1 VTRSQRLFQT
11 LVGLLILSIG
21 SVFVANQLITSQRAL
36 PVAIILPTIITGAT
50 LSGRRTT
57 SLGITRTE
65 RQIALSPISHFLFAS
80 SILLPPLALPI
91 VAIVVPTERRSP
103 SSWLIRFQRLL
114 TMNASSLVF
123 WLAIS
128 NQSVYRD
135 VSNQHILAFASAIT
149 TYLLVDSLIVSV
161 VMSLASSKPVL
172 ITAHLNLK
180 SLLRECAEISIGC
193 IGVIFALINPLLLLF
208 VVAPCCLAVNHLRV
222 NQSAQLSKRDT
233 RTGLLNAFGLHE
245 FVDHEF
251 ERAKRHST
259 ELCLVV
265 LDLDFLRDV
274 NNNYGHQV
282 GDLAISEVAG
292 QISALTRA
300 IDGTARIGGE
310 EFVVILPD
318 TNLDDA
324 TKVADRIRLGIE
336 ELQLPTH
343 HGILRVTISAGV
355 ARRDQ
360 DETYSEL
367 FDRAD
372 AALYA
377 SKRLGRNRVSL
388 AEESVKTFQASQ
400 INTN

>member
-1 VTRSQRLFQT
+1 MTRSQRLFQT

>member
-1 VTRSQRLFQT
+1 V
-11 LVGLLILSIG
+11 LVANLLIS
-21 SVFVANQLITSQRAL
+21 SQRAL
-36 PVAIILPTIITGAT
+36 PLAITLPVIIVGAT
-50 LSGRRTT
+50 LSSRRTS
-57 SLGITRTE
+57 SLGITRSE
-65 RQIALSPISHFLFAS
+65 RQIILSPVGHFFFAS
-80 SILLPPLALPI
+80 TILLPPFALPI
-91 VAIVVPTERRSP
+91 VAFFIPTQRTSP

-123 WLAIS
+123 WLVVK
-128 NQSVYRD
+128 NQ
-135 VSNQHILAFASAIT
+135 ILTGDLTNRQVMALVSAIT
-149 TYLLVDSLIVSV
+149 VHLLLDSLIVSV
-161 VMSLASSKPVL
+161 VMNLASQKPILV
-172 ITAHLNLK
+172 TAHWNAK
-180 SLLRECAEISIGC
+180 SLLREFAEISIGC
-193 IGVIFALINPLLLLF
+193 IGAIVALFNPLLLLI
-208 VVAPCCLAVNHLRV
+208 VVAPCCLSVDHLRV

-233 RTGLLNAFGLHE
+233 RTGLLNSSGLQE

-259 ELCLVV
+259 DLCLVV

-282 GDLAISEVAG
+282 GDLAINAVAT
-292 QISALTRA
+292 QISVLTRT

-310 EFVVILPD
+310 EFVVVLPD
-318 TNLDDA
+318 TNLADA
-324 TKVADRIRLGIE
+324 SKVADRIRVGIE

-343 HGILRVTISAGV
+343 RGVLSVTISAGV
-355 ARRDQ
+355 ALRHQ
-360 DETYSEL
+360 NETYSEL

-388 AEESVKTFQASQ
+388 ADESLKTFQANQ

>member
-21 SVFVANQLITSQRAL
+21 SVFIANQLITSQRAL

-161 VMSLASSKPVL
+161 VMSLVSQKPVL
-172 ITAHLNLK
+172 ITAHWNLK

-388 AEESVKTFQASQ
+388 ADESAKTFQANQ

>member
-1 VTRSQRLFQT
+1 MTRSQRLFQT

-57 SLGITRTE
+57 SMGITRTE

-161 VMSLASSKPVL
+161 VMSLVSQKPVL
-172 ITAHLNLK
+172 ITAHWNLK

-388 AEESVKTFQASQ
+388 ADESAKTFQANQ

>member
-1 VTRSQRLFQT
+1 
-11 LVGLLILSIG
+11 
-21 SVFVANQLITSQRAL
+21 
-36 PVAIILPTIITGAT
+36 VAIILPTIITGAT

-123 WLAIS
+123 WLANS
-128 NQSVYRD
+128 NQAVYRD

-161 VMSLASSKPVL
+161 VMSLVSQKPVL
-172 ITAHLNLK
+172 ITAHWNLK

-251 ERAKRHST
+251 ERAKRHSNN
-259 ELCLVV
+259 LCLVV

-274 NNNYGHQV
+274 NNNFGHQV
-282 GDLAISEVAG
+282 GDLAISTVAK
-292 QISALTRA
+292 QISVLTRT

-318 TNLDDA
+318 SDIDGALI
-324 TKVADRIRLGIE
+324 VADRIRVGVE
-336 ELQLPTH
+336 ELAIETSQGALQL
-343 HGILRVTISAGV
+343 TISAGV
-355 ARRDQ
+355 ASRRDG
-360 DETYSEL
+360 ETYSEL

-372 AALYA
+372 TALYE

-388 AEESVKTFQASQ
+388 ADESLKTFQANQ

>member
-1 VTRSQRLFQT
+1 MTRYQRLLQT
-11 LVGLLILSIG
+11 LVGLLVLSIG
-21 SVFVANQLITSQRAL
+21 SVLVANQLITSQRAL
-36 PVAIILPTIITGAT
+36 PLAIILTAIIAGAT
-50 LSGRRTT
+50 MSGRRTT
-57 SLGITRTE
+57 SLGITRSE

-91 VAIVVPTERRSP
+91 VAIVIPTERRSP

-114 TMNASSLVF
+114 TMNASSVVF
-123 WLAIS
+123 WLVIS
-128 NQSVYRD
+128 NQPAGQD
-135 VSNQHILAFASAIT
+135 LSNQHILGFALAIT

-161 VMSLASSKPVL
+161 VMSLASPKPVL
-172 ITAHLNLK
+172 ITAHWNLK

-193 IGVIFALINPLLLLF
+193 IGAIFALINPLLLLF
-208 VVAPCCLAVNHLRV
+208 VVTPCCLAVDHLRV

-233 RTGLLNAFGLHE
+233 RTGLLNACGLQE
-245 FVDHEF
+245 FVAHEF

-259 ELCLVV
+259 DLCLVV

-282 GDLAISEVAG
+282 GDLAISEVAR
-292 QISALTRA
+292 QISALTRT

-310 EFVVILPD
+310 EFVVVLPD
-318 TNLDDA
+318 TNLDGA
-324 TKVADRIRLGIE
+324 AKVADRIRLGIE
-336 ELQLPTH
+336 ELHLPTH
-343 HGILRVTISAGV
+343 RGMLRITISAGV
-355 ARRDQ
+355 AYRHQ
-360 DETYSEL
+360 DETYSGL

-377 SKRLGRNRVSL
+377 SKRSGRNRVSL

>member
-128 NQSVYRD
+128 NQAVYRD

-161 VMSLASSKPVL
+161 VMSLVSQKPVL
-172 ITAHLNLK
+172 ITAHWNLK

-193 IGVIFALINPLLLLF
+193 IGAIFALINPLLLFF

-245 FVDHEF
+245 FVNHEF

-388 AEESVKTFQASQ
+388 ADESLKTFQANQ

>member
-1 VTRSQRLFQT
+1 MTQYQRLFQT
-11 LVGLLILSIG
+11 LIGLLILSVG
-21 SVFVANQLITSQRAL
+21 SVLVANQSITSQRAL
-36 PVAIILPTIITGAT
+36 PLAITLPAIIAGGT
-50 LSGRRTT
+50 LSARRTT
-57 SLGITRTE
+57 SLGITRSE
-65 RQIALSPISHFLFAS
+65 RQIALSPISHFFFAS

-91 VAIVVPTERRSP
+91 IAIMIPTGQRSP

-123 WLAIS
+123 WLAIN
-128 NQSVYRD
+128 NQHVYKD
-135 VSNQHILAFASAIT
+135 LSNQHILAFALAII

-161 VMSLASSKPVL
+161 VMSLASPKPVL
-172 ITAHLNLK
+172 ITAHWNLK

-193 IGVIFALINPLLLLF
+193 IGAMFALINPLLLLF
-208 VVAPCCLAVNHLRV
+208 VVAPCYWAVDQLRV
-222 NQSAQLSKRDT
+222 HQSAQLSKRDART
-233 RTGLLNAFGLHE
+233 RLLNTSGLQE

-251 ERAKRHST
+251 ERAERHST
-259 ELCLVV
+259 DLCLAV
-265 LDLDFLRDV
+265 LDLDFLRDI
-274 NNNYGHQV
+274 NNNYGHHV
-282 GDLAISEVAG
+282 GDLAISEVAR
-292 QISALTRA
+292 QISVLTRI

-318 TNLDDA
+318 TNLNDA

-336 ELQLPTH
+336 DLKLPTH
-343 HGILRVTISAGV
+343 RGTLRVTISAGV
-355 ARRDQ
+355 ALRSQ

-388 AEESVKTFQASQ
+388 ADESVKTFQANQ

>member
-1 VTRSQRLFQT
+1 MTRYQRLFQT
-11 LVGLLILSIG
+11 LVSFLILSIG

-36 PVAIILPTIITGAT
+36 PVAITLPAIIAGAT

-57 SLGITRTE
+57 SLGITRSE
-65 RQIALSPISHFLFAS
+65 RQIALSPIGHFLFAS

-91 VAIVVPTERRSP
+91 VAFVVPTERKLP

-123 WLAIS
+123 WLAIN
-128 NQSVYRD
+128 NQPVDKDFSD
-135 VSNQHILAFASAIT
+135 QHILAFALAIT
-149 TYLLVDSLIVSV
+149 TCLLVDSLIVSV
-161 VMSLASSKPVL
+161 VMSLVSQKPVL
-172 ITAHLNLK
+172 ITSHWNLK

-193 IGVIFALINPLLLLF
+193 IGAIFALINPLLLLF
-208 VVAPCCLAVNHLRV
+208 VVTPCCLAVDHLRV

-233 RTGLLNAFGLHE
+233 RTGLLNSIGLQE
-245 FVDHEF
+245 IVDHEF
-251 ERAKRHST
+251 ERANRHST
-259 ELCLVV
+259 DLCLVV

-282 GDLAISEVAG
+282 GDLAISEVAR

-310 EFVVILPD
+310 EFVVLLPD

-336 ELQLPTH
+336 DLQLPTH

-355 ARRDQ
+355 ALRSQ
-360 DETYSEL
+360 HETYAEL

-388 AEESVKTFQASQ
+388 ADESVKTFQANQ

>member
-11 LVGLLILSIG
+11 LVGFLILSIG

-36 PVAIILPTIITGAT
+36 PVAITLPAIIAGAT
-50 LSGRRTT
+50 VSSRRTS
-57 SLGITRTE
+57 SLGITRSE
-65 RQIALSPISHFLFAS
+65 RQIALSPIGHFLFAS

-114 TMNASSLVF
+114 TMNAASLVF
-123 WLAIS
+123 WLAIN
-128 NQSVYRD
+128 NQPVYRD
-135 VSNQHILAFASAIT
+135 VSNQHILAFALAIT

-172 ITAHLNLK
+172 ITAHWNLK

-193 IGVIFALINPLLLLF
+193 IGAIFVLINPLLLFF
-208 VVAPCCLAVNHLRV
+208 VVTPCCLAVDHLRV
-222 NQSAQLSKRDT
+222 NQSAQLSKRDA

-259 ELCLVV
+259 DLCLVV

-282 GDLAISEVAG
+282 GDLAISAVAK
-292 QISALTRA
+292 QISALTRT
-300 IDGTARIGGE
+300 IDATARIGGE
-310 EFVVILPD
+310 EFVVLLPD

-324 TKVADRIRLGIE
+324 TKVAERIRIGIE
-336 ELQLPTH
+336 DLQLPTH
-343 HGILRVTISAGV
+343 QGILRVTISAGV
-355 ARRDQ
+355 ALRSQ
-360 DETYSEL
+360 HETYAEL

-388 AEESVKTFQASQ
+388 ADESVKTFQANQ

>member
-1 VTRSQRLFQT
+1 MTRSQRLFQT
-11 LVGLLILSIG
+11 LVGFLILSIG

-36 PVAIILPTIITGAT
+36 PVAITLSAIIAGAT
-50 LSGRRTT
+50 VSGRRTS
-57 SLGITRTE
+57 SLGITRSE
-65 RQIALSPISHFLFAS
+65 RQIALSPIGHFLFAS
-80 SILLPPLALPI
+80 SILLPPFALPV
-91 VAIVVPTERRSP
+91 VAFVVPTGRRSP

-114 TMNASSLVF
+114 TMNAASLVF
-123 WLAIS
+123 WSAIN
-128 NQSVYRD
+128 NQPVD
-135 VSNQHILAFASAIT
+135 KDFSNQHILAFALAIT

-161 VMSLASSKPVL
+161 VMSLASQKAIL
-172 ITAHLNLK
+172 ITAHWNLK

-193 IGVIFALINPLLLLF
+193 IGAIFALINPLLLLF

-251 ERAKRHST
+251 ERAKLHAT
-259 ELCLVV
+259 DLCLVV

-282 GDLAISEVAG
+282 GDIAINAVAK
-292 QISALTRA
+292 QISALTRT
-300 IDGTARIGGE
+300 IDATARIGGE
-310 EFVVILPD
+310 EFVVLLPD

-324 TKVADRIRLGIE
+324 TKVAERIRIGIE
-336 ELQLPTH
+336 DLQLTTH

-355 ARRDQ
+355 ALRSQ
-360 DETYSEL
+360 HETYAEL

-388 AEESVKTFQASQ
+388 ADESAKTFQANQ

>member
-1 VTRSQRLFQT
+1 MTRYQRLFQT
-11 LVGLLILSIG
+11 LVSFLILSIG

-36 PVAIILPTIITGAT
+36 PVAITLPAIIAGAT

-57 SLGITRTE
+57 SLGITRSE
-65 RQIALSPISHFLFAS
+65 RQIALSPIGHFLFAS

-91 VAIVVPTERRSP
+91 VAFVVPTERKLP

-123 WLAIS
+123 WLAIN
-128 NQSVYRD
+128 NQPVDKDFSD
-135 VSNQHILAFASAIT
+135 QHILAFALAIT
-149 TYLLVDSLIVSV
+149 TCLLVDSLIVSV
-161 VMSLASSKPVL
+161 VMSLASQKAVL
-172 ITAHLNLK
+172 ITAHWNLK

-193 IGVIFALINPLLLLF
+193 IGAIFVLINPLLLFF
-208 VVAPCCLAVNHLRV
+208 VVTPCCLAVDHLRV

-259 ELCLVV
+259 DLCLVV

-355 ARRDQ
+355 ARREQ

-377 SKRLGRNRVSL
+377 SKRSGRNRVSL
-388 AEESVKTFQASQ
+388 AEESVKTFQANQ

>member
-1 VTRSQRLFQT
+1 
-11 LVGLLILSIG
+11 
-21 SVFVANQLITSQRAL
+21 VFVANQLITSQRAL
-36 PVAIILPTIITGAT
+36 PVAITLPAIIAGAT

-57 SLGITRTE
+57 SLGITRSE
-65 RQIALSPISHFLFAS
+65 RQIALSPIGHFLFAS

-91 VAIVVPTERRSP
+91 VAFVVPTERKLP

-123 WLAIS
+123 WLAIN
-128 NQSVYRD
+128 NQPVDKDFSD
-135 VSNQHILAFASAIT
+135 QHILAFALAIT
-149 TYLLVDSLIVSV
+149 IYLLTDSLIVSV
-161 VMSLASSKPVL
+161 VMSLVSQKPVL
-172 ITAHLNLK
+172 ITSHWNLK

-193 IGVIFALINPLLLLF
+193 IGAIFALINPLLLLF
-208 VVAPCCLAVNHLRV
+208 VVTPCCLAVDHLRV

-233 RTGLLNAFGLHE
+233 RTGLLNSIGLQE
-245 FVDHEF
+245 IVDHEF
-251 ERAKRHST
+251 ERTKRYST
-259 ELCLVV
+259 DLCLVV

-282 GDLAISEVAG
+282 GDLAISEVAR

-310 EFVVILPD
+310 EFVVLLPD

-336 ELQLPTH
+336 DLQLPTH

-355 ARRDQ
+355 ALRSQ
-360 DETYSEL
+360 HETYAEL

-388 AEESVKTFQASQ
+388 ADESVKTFQANQ

>member
-21 SVFVANQLITSQRAL
+21 SVFVANQLITSQRTL

-161 VMSLASSKPVL
+161 VMSLVSQKPVL
-172 ITAHLNLK
+172 ITAHWNLK

-388 AEESVKTFQASQ
+388 ADESAKTFQANQ